1 MRLISSSVP
10 GATIITW
17 EMAMYEKIRIIVIQ
31 NQLLW
36 SPDKSK
42 HDILLLLS

>member
-1 MRLISSSVP
+1 
-10 GATIITW
+10 
-17 EMAMYEKIRIIVIQ
+17 MYEKIRIIVIQ

-42 HDILLLLS
+42 HDILLLLSWILQNQFYIHFVAGLMSG